1 MAPLMLARQQ
11 PAVITRTM
19 MIPQRT
25 MVMVTKT
32 KPSAIEPP
40 HMPVSESPPVTPPNN
55 ASPAA
60 STNQL
65 TVTDSCMKRIESL
78 AKKRKESLD
87 EVYLRVYVDAGGCSG
102 FQYKFEMT
110 RDVDE
115 AVGEE
120 DIIFY
125 SSPSS
130 SSGARVVVDASSL
143 ELIHGSTI
151 DFVQDMMK
159 SAFVV
164 VENPQSESACGCGS
178 SFAVKNFSANPA
190 MD

>member
-1 MAPLMLARQQ
+1 M
-11 PAVITRTM
+11 PA
-19 MIPQRT
+19 
-25 MVMVTKT
+25 
-32 KPSAIEPP
+32 
-40 HMPVSESPPVTPPNN
+40 SESPPVTPLNN

-78 AKKRKESLD
+78 AEKRNESLD

-110 RDVDE
+110 RDADE

-120 DIIFY
+120 DVIFY
-125 SSPSS
+125 SSPLLSS
-130 SSGARVVVDASSL
+130 SSGGCARVVVDASSL

-159 SAFVV
+159 SAFSV